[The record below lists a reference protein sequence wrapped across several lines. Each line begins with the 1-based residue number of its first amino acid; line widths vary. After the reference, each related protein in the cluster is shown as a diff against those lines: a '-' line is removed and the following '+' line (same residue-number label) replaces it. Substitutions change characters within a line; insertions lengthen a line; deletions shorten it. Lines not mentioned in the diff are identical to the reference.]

1 METSLVTNSKGTIL
15 GGAKAFLIAH
25 PIGMATVAGALLGIG
40 SYYAIKKYR
49 SKKDTTAET
58 ANITEAASA

>member
-1 METSLVTNSKGTIL
+1 
-15 GGAKAFLIAH
+15 
-25 PIGMATVAGALLGIG
+25 MATVAGALLGIG